1 MFKSGGRIGKPR
13 KICAVTAAA
22 LLMVDDICA
31 VTSATA
37 VAPAE
42 KEGRKIMVRKTC
54 FKEYKE
60 CGSE

>member
-1 MFKSGGRIGKPR
+1 MCKSGGRIGKPR

-42 KEGRKIMVRKTC
+42 EERGKGN
-54 FKEYKE
+54 
-60 CGSE
+60 G